1 MTWRV
6 FANRLNGD
14 GTETG
19 LHPELPAT
27 SCPITDALSAP
38 GDMTVTF
45 EPESVDPALFVA
57 WSTAIYAE
65 RDGVILGAGIVS
77 GVNADG
83 PKLEVAC
90 SGWADYITG
99 MPWVDS
105 PQSFVKT
112 DPGRILAK
120 VWAAAQA
127 KPFGDIALEVP
138 TVDTGRTVGT
148 PATYTTKKGKKVVKD
163 KAQPFVLAQY
173 ETADLGATMTTLL
186 GEGALEYI
194 ERHRWDGSTIQH
206 ALVLASPRVG
216 RRRADVR
223 LVIGENVQV
232 VPSVADSEYASEV
245 LILGAGEGSKKIMA
259 RAINAKPGRLRRVF
273 VGNYSTVTRAAQADT
288 LAAQLLRLLAGTAD
302 DLEQIVVVD
311 SPAAPVASLTPGD
324 EVLLSGPA
332 GFAGNVSVWLR
343 ILSRTWDPIGAPD
356 QVTLDVARADKV
368 GG

>member
-6 FANRLNGD
+6 FAVRLNGD

-27 SCPITDALSAP
+27 ACPITDALSAP
-38 GDMTVTF
+38 GQLTVTL
-45 EPESVDPALFVA
+45 EPESVDPALFVQ

-77 GVNADG
+77 DVNAEG
-83 PKLEVAC
+83 PKLLVTC
-90 SGWADYITG
+90 TGWADYLTG

-105 PQSFVKT
+105 PQSYVST

-120 VWAAAQA
+120 IWAATQA
-127 KPFGDIALEVP
+127 KPFGNIGLEVP
-138 TVDTGRTVGT
+138 TVATGRTVGT
-148 PATYTTKKGKKVVKD
+148 PKVGKKA
-163 KAQPFVLAQY
+163 AQPFVLAQY
-173 ETADLGATMTTLL
+173 ETADLGATQTTLL
-186 GEGALEYI
+186 GEGAMEYI
-194 ERHRWDGSTIQH
+194 ERHWWAGSTIRH
-206 ALVLASPRVG
+206 ALVVASPRVG
-216 RRRADVR
+216 RRRSDLR
-223 LVIGENVQV
+223 LVIGENVQA
-232 VPSVADSEYASEV
+232 VPSVSDSEYASEV
-245 LILGAGEGSKKIMA
+245 LILGAGEGPKKIMA

-273 VGNYSTVTRAAQADT
+273 VGNYSTVTRAAQADS
-288 LAAQLLRLLAGTAD
+288 LAASLLRLLTGTAD

-324 EVLLSGPA
+324 EVLVSGPA

-343 ILSRTWDPIGAPD
+343 ILGRTWDPIGAPD